1 MLVIIATLFLAAVSA
16 QAQSLLP
23 IPTLP
28 STPTLPL
35 SINTNG
41 YFVFSWSP
49 NGGTGQPVTLDSTNV
64 PVEVRSGVVKVGSW
78 TYGNWYLKT
87 NGKVIIYSGQ
97 GGGGASPTKISLP
110 NFYTSNIANFYIK
123 NSMWML
129 GLSSSGQMGFMSGTN
144 TSTFSQP
151 VGGTNV
157 VDFLPSFAGDE
168 GLLTLHANGEI
179 KAWII
184 SGTNISLTNH
194 VASQLANVK
203 VMDGSPQC
211 GLAIYGNGQV
221 FGWNRYNST
230 NNSPVI
236 SPIPPALSS
245 NVVQIS
251 SPLDATTDTLFY
263 ALKSDGSIV
272 YWNLQGTQ
280 FMLPSGF
287 SGKQFV
293 QLVGNVG
300 MNTAFA
306 LTRQGEL
313 MGWRRSWD
321 GTLETV
327 SLPAAFQAG
336 ISQIKTFTDSMG
348 RGLVIALS
356 DQGQII
362 PLAELGGSGWGV
374 DSTLPVGI
382 TTSRGGFLGSFV
394 SGSGASSSSYAL
406 SSDGDLAVQTY
417 SGLPLDVLAKLV
429 AEKIAGITNNYGLAT
444 PSSINTQITNSIAQM
459 VSNTLATKTE
469 LSNSLAQSRTDGI
482 NSVISNP
489 NLWTLYTTNQIKAMI
504 MGDLMLT
511 RTNNGQ
517 FVLNYDIEQSDNLTN
532 WAPYQGF
539 ALPLTNL
546 PTDKAFV
553 RIKLKNQQ

>member
-23 IPTLP
+23 IPTVP

-41 YFVFSWSP
+41 YFVFSWSSP
-49 NGGTGQPVTLDSTNV
+49 NSSTAQPQALSSTNV
-64 PVEVRSGVVKVGSW
+64 PVEVRSGIVKIGTWSQ
-78 TYGNWYLKT
+78 GNWYLKT
-87 NGKVIIYSGQ
+87 NGEVILYTTM
-97 GGGGASPTKISLP
+97 GGGGSLANSKISLP
-110 NFYTSNIANFYIK
+110 TFFTSNVVKFYSK
-123 NSMWML
+123 NNLWMA
-129 GLSSSGQMGFMSGTN
+129 GISSSGQMGFMSETN

-157 VDFLPSFAGDE
+157 VDFLPSSAADE
-168 GLLTLHANGEI
+168 GLLTLHANGAI

-194 VASQLANVK
+194 VASQLSNVK
-203 VMDGSPQC
+203 VMDGSLKC
-211 GLAIYGNGQV
+211 GLAIYGSGQV
-221 FGWNRYNST
+221 FGWNNST
-230 NNSPVI
+230 NI
-236 SPIPPALSS
+236 SPIPPAVSS

-272 YWNLQGTQ
+272 YWNLLGTQ
-280 FMLPSGF
+280 FSLPAGF
-287 SGKQFV
+287 AGKQFV
-293 QLVGNVG
+293 QVIGNFG
-300 MNTAFA
+300 ANDTAFA

-313 MGWRRSWD
+313 LGWRKSWD
-321 GTLETV
+321 GTLESFT
-327 SLPAAFQAG
+327 LPAALRSG
-336 ISQIKTFTDSMG
+336 IKQIKAFTDSMAVNRLLAINEQG
-348 RGLVIALS
+348 AILPLYNGPLGWSVDQSIPIGIA
-356 DQGQII
+356 
-362 PLAELGGSGWGV
+362 
-374 DSTLPVGI
+374 
-382 TTSRGGFLGSFV
+382 SRGGTLDSFV
-394 SGSGASSSSYAL
+394 IGSGSSFNYSL

-417 SGLPLDVLAKLV
+417 AGLPLDVLAKLV

-444 PSSINTQITNSIAQM
+444 QSSINTQVTNSIAQM

-489 NLWTLYTTNQIKAMI
+489 NLWTLYTTNQIKAMV
-504 MGDLMLT
+504 MGDLVLT

-517 FVLNYDIEQSDNLTN
+517 FVLNYDIEQSDNLTT

-539 ALPLTNL
+539 AMPLTNL